1 MSRWAR
7 FHARFDGVLMGAPV
21 CSAHQPVADSADADT
36 LLSALRLLCPAGA
49 SAEPRFASAGHTLA
63 PLPAA
68 RAQQQAWLN
77 HQMLQLDGT
86 LHMMQLGGAGRQR
99 LHRLA
104 IKLRE
109 LLHSGPAAAGL
120 PWDCGWL
127 NSTAAAQAQAARFVP
142 RRPTLMVAWQLL
154 PATLAPMQAALQ
166 QRSPTYAHPVR
177 LWVFDAPVAGV
188 RDAPQPL

>member
-1 MSRWAR
+1 
-7 FHARFDGVLMGAPV
+7 MGAPV
-21 CSAHQPVADSADADT
+21 WNAAHQPVANCADADT
-36 LLSALRLLCPAGA
+36 LSRALRVLCPAIA
-49 SAEPRFASAGHTLA
+49 SAKPGFASAGHVLA

-86 LHMMQLGGAGRQR
+86 LLMMQLDGAGRQR

-127 NSTAAAQAQAARFVP
+127 LETAAAQARSVQFMP

-154 PATLAPMQAALQ
+154 PTTLAPMLEAFQH
-166 QRSPTYAHPVR
+166 RSPAYAHPMR
-177 LWVFDAPVAGV
+177 LWVLNAAVAGAWA
-188 RDAPQPL
+188 APRPL